1 MQTVLMSKN
10 RNSECSDN
18 QNSAECMQ
26 TVFIPNKQS
35 YWRSC
40 KTGDGKRLLDAERA
54 TLVHFMGTNSKNYRV
69 TTAMDLIQVLCT
81 LPEYYAHLS
90 INNRCVN
97 LQNRPDSWKSID
109 HMVEHLNLLLKRC
122 HSGGQTEQS
131 LQTLSL
137 SLDLFMEMSANVDR
151 ELGVAQESGIHK
163 RSDVRQDVVKLATM
177 ILEERRDGKGSKKA
191 FEDIVRK
198 GYEQTYWLSNL
209 IQKVADKALDVGEEM
224 GEDDLGVTQ
233 EELEK
238 ILTEEQDEEFRSL

>member
-1 MQTVLMSKN
+1 
-10 RNSECSDN
+10 
-18 QNSAECMQ
+18 
-26 TVFIPNKQS
+26 
-35 YWRSC
+35 
-40 KTGDGKRLLDAERA
+40 
-54 TLVHFMGTNSKNYRV
+54 
-69 TTAMDLIQVLCT
+69 
-81 LPEYYAHLS
+81 
-90 INNRCVN
+90 
-97 LQNRPDSWKSID
+97 
-109 HMVEHLNLLLKRC
+109 
-122 HSGGQTEQS
+122 
-131 LQTLSL
+131 
-137 SLDLFMEMSANVDR
+137 VDR